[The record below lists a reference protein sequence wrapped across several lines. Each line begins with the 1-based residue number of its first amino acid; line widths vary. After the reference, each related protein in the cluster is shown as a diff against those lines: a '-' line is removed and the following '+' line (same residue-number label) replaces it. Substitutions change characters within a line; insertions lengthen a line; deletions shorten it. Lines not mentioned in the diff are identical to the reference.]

1 MKEEKNKINKKTND
15 ECLHT
20 CECSIDWNEYRK
32 MIEYYPQRKNEIRF
46 LLIKRGLLINIFLSL
61 IVMMISD
68 NSIITAIFFVIFQ
81 MLVILISYL
90 SLNTFLK
97 KAYIKL
103 LNKGEMPQVI
113 KYKFYNEYFTQ
124 TSEDITLK
132 INYSEIAKSVESDTN
147 FYFEYPKHDMTV
159 IIQKNSC
166 DLKTI
171 NFIREKFNN
180 LENHLGDNISFKGIN
195 NKQVS
200 NKVNSTMQVLFILTL
215 LSILIIPYLIKL
227 F

>member
-1 MKEEKNKINKKTND
+1 
-15 ECLHT
+15 
-20 CECSIDWNEYRK
+20 
-32 MIEYYPQRKNEIRF
+32 MIEYYPQRKKEIRV

-61 IVMMISD
+61 IIMMISD
-68 NSIITAIFFVIFQ
+68 NSIITTIFFIMFQ

-171 NFIREKFNN
+171 NFI
-180 LENHLGDNISFKGIN
+180 
-195 NKQVS
+195 
-200 NKVNSTMQVLFILTL
+200 
-215 LSILIIPYLIKL
+215 
-227 F
+227 

>member
-1 MKEEKNKINKKTND
+1 
-15 ECLHT
+15 
-20 CECSIDWNEYRK
+20 
-32 MIEYYPQRKNEIRF
+32 
-46 LLIKRGLLINIFLSL
+46 
-61 IVMMISD
+61 
-68 NSIITAIFFVIFQ
+68 
-81 MLVILISYL
+81 MLVILIPYL

-132 INYSEIAKSVESDTN
+132 INYSEIAKSVENDTN

-180 LENHLGDNISFKGIN
+180 L
-195 NKQVS
+195 
-200 NKVNSTMQVLFILTL
+200 
-215 LSILIIPYLIKL
+215 
-227 F
+227 

>member
-1 MKEEKNKINKKTND
+1 MKEEKNKITKKKND

-20 CECSIDWNEYRK
+20 CECNIDWNEYRK
-32 MIEYYPQRKNEIRF
+32 MIEYYPQRKKEIRV

-61 IVMMISD
+61 IIMMISD
-68 NSIITAIFFVIFQ
+68 NSIITTIFFIMFQ

-171 NFIREKFNN
+171 NFI
-180 LENHLGDNISFKGIN
+180 
-195 NKQVS
+195 
-200 NKVNSTMQVLFILTL
+200 
-215 LSILIIPYLIKL
+215 
-227 F
+227 